1 MANYIFDD
9 WKKIL
14 TDFQNSVSKD
24 LEEIHKQKNEV
35 QQMKTDIF
43 DRLDNGRYI
52 TDENRIVLSAPEIII
67 GNVDKSG
74 DLKRSGTVIIRGSEI
89 KVEGAGEMG
98 IITQR
103 ASTIRQTAVDP
114 GIDGMEN
121 VVYPHSSIINQARA
135 ITLDSQDAKDAF
147 SQVPAIL
154 GESGVRIHAD
164 KTLQVEAAMSADNHK
179 KDVEAQ
185 LTALGKQKEEL
196 KKTSDGQKKEIEQ
209 FFKDLQKIMDQEEKL
224 NGSNE
229 LIRINMVEMEQVRVQ
244 VDDMLPALYRVTTDF
259 IHTVSKLAEVNR
271 QEKALKA
278 EKDAIKTG
286 NDFKKKTTG
295 ASLTLKG
302 ETIDVIC
309 RDNDNNLRTN
319 DGAGISVRT
328 PRMGINMRQDDGT
341 QLEKSSFG
349 LLTENVMIA
358 TSNPKKDGSEASADG
373 SVTILSKDI
382 TMESMDYQQKDKK
395 LTEKGLAADGKISI
409 AAKTI
414 EVSAAKPAD
423 IERNEK
429 GKITK
434 GNYTAEGDIIVR
446 SKNVSVETVDYEIA
460 DGKPKTKSLAKDSK
474 MLLVAETM
482 FLGSEKKDVK
492 SKKIQAVTEEMGLF
506 ADKTLEVQQGDGK
519 SLVQLTDG
527 KLGLSSSGNTVYGDL
542 ELKNPVKGPKSTF
555 DSIEAKSAFKSPN
568 ISDGM
573 AVGPGGGGSL
583 STKLKAEDAK
593 E

>member
-14 TDFQNSVSKD
+14 SDFQSSVSKD

-43 DRLDNGRYI
+43 DRLGNGKYI
-52 TDENRIVLSAPEIII
+52 TDENRIILSAPEIII

-74 DLKRSGTVIIRGSEI
+74 DLKGAGTVIIRGSGI
-89 KVEGAGEMG
+89 NVEGAGERG
-98 IITQR
+98 SITQR
-103 ASTIRQTAVDP
+103 ASFIRQVAVDP

-121 VVYPHSSIINQARA
+121 VVYPHSAIVNQARA
-135 ITLDSQDAKDAF
+135 ITLDSQNAKDAF
-147 SQVPAIL
+147 SQEPAIL

-164 KTLQVEAAMSADNHK
+164 KTLQVEAAISADNHK
-179 KDVEAQ
+179 KDLDTK
-185 LTALGKQKEEL
+185 LTAIGKQKDDL
-196 KKTSDGQKKEIEQ
+196 KKLSDGQKKEIEQ
-209 FFKDLQKIMDQEEKL
+209 FFKGLQDLMDKEENL
-224 NGSNE
+224 NGNNA
-229 LIRINMVEMEQVRVQ
+229 LIRVNMVEMEQVRMQ
-244 VDDMLPALYRVTTDF
+244 VDDMLPALYRTTIDF
-259 IHTVSKLAEVNR
+259 IHTVSKLAEVSR

-286 NDFKKKTTG
+286 DDFKKKSTG

-302 ETIDVIC
+302 ETIDVVC

-319 DGAGISVRT
+319 DGAGINVRT
-328 PRMGINMRQDDGT
+328 PRMGINMRKDDGT

-349 LLTENVMIA
+349 LMTENVNIS
-358 TSNPKKDGSEASADG
+358 TSNPKKDGSEAPAEG

-382 TMESMDYQQKDKK
+382 RMESMDYQQKDKK
-395 LTEKGLAADGKISI
+395 MTEKGLTADGKISI

-414 EVSAAKPAD
+414 EISAAKPANV
-423 IERNEK
+423 ERDSK

-446 SKNVSVETVDYEIA
+446 SKNVSVETVDYDIA
-460 DGKPKTKSLAKDSK
+460 DGKPKTKAVTNGSS
-474 MLLVAETM
+474 MLLLSEKM
-482 FLGSEKKDVK
+482 MLGSEKKDVK
-492 SKKIQAVTEEMGLF
+492 SKKVQVVTEELGLI
-506 ADKTLEVQQGDGK
+506 ADKTLEAQQGESK
-519 SLVQLTDG
+519 SLVQLSDG

-542 ELKNPVKGPKSTF
+542 ELKGAVKGPKGTF
-555 DSIEAKSAFKSPN
+555 DSVEAKSAFKSPN

-573 AVGPGGGGSL
+573 AAGGGAGGSL
-583 STKLKAEDAK
+583 SAK
-593 E
+593 IKPEEVKE